1 LFKQFFLPEKFK
13 QVDSKS
19 DLDNSFSVRVV
30 QNEYDYDVFI
40 TLSCE
45 NFKYITDMDFK
56 DKGGQVFKPITS
68 CLDQNHVLF
77 KFTLNFI
84 VLKKIDLKF
93 VIYSHF
99 NEIDSC
105 VKIEKNKIKIGLSQK
120 QVFIET
126 MPLDLLY
133 LYAVFYI

>member
-1 LFKQFFLPEKFK
+1 MIDLKEIFVKLNFDVINKTPTKVQLFKLFFLPKKFN

-19 DLDNSFSVRVV
+19 NLDNSLSVRVV
-30 QNEYDYDVFI
+30 QNEYNHDVFI
-40 TLSCE
+40 TLSCK

-56 DKGGQVFKPITS
+56 GKGGQVFKPITS

-84 VLKKIDLKF
+84 VLKEIDLKF

-99 NEIDSC
+99 NEIDS
-105 VKIEKNKIKIGLSQK
+105 
-120 QVFIET
+120 
-126 MPLDLLY
+126 
-133 LYAVFYI
+133 